1 MEFRTYSSPHLPV
14 SESVPVLMQ
23 RVLLALIPGI
33 TCSFWLFGWGVLI
46 NILLAAV
53 TAIMAEAA
61 ILVLRKRAVKP
72 VLLDG
77 SALLTGVLLAL
88 ARL

>member
-14 SESVPVLMQ
+14 SESVPVMMQ

-33 TCSFWLFGWGVLI
+33 TCSFWVFGWGILI

-53 TAIMAEAA
+53 TAIIAEA
-61 ILVLRKRAVKP
+61 
-72 VLLDG
+72 G
-77 SALLTGVLLAL
+77 
-88 ARL
+88 